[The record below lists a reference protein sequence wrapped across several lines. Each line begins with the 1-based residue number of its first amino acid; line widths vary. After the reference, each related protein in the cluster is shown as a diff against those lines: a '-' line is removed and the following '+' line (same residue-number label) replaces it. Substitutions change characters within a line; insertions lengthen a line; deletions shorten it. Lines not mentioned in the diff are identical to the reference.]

1 MADDNTFADFRRRV
15 RAGDEEAAERVRR
28 DDSAVR
34 IEVRMRLDEGRRRQ
48 LARAF
53 DRVAAQIGL
62 EGRGDA

>member
-48 LARAF
+48 LARAL